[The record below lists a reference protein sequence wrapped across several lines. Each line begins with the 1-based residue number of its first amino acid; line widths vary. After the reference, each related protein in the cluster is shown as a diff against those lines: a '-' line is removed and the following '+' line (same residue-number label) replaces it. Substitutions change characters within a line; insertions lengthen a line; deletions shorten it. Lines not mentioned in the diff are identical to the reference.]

1 MLTLED
7 FASRFLGYL
16 QGRGARVDAAL
27 VGKVAPLV
35 QERVSTLGQASEMIA
50 FLLVEEGDFR
60 VDEDA
65 ARKQL
70 GEPGRPVLDA
80 AVEALDPV
88 TDWSAA
94 EIEQALR
101 AALVEGLGLKPR
113 NAYGPVRVAITGRT
127 VSPPLF
133 ESMEVLGRERSLA
146 RLRAARR

>member
-1 MLTLED
+1 
-7 FASRFLGYL
+7 
-16 QGRGARVDAAL
+16 

-35 QERVSTLGQASEMIA
+35 QERVSTLGQGSEMIG
-50 FLLVEEGDFR
+50 FLLVEEDEFH

-70 GEPGRPVLDA
+70 GDSGRPVLDA
-80 AVEALDPV
+80 ALPALEAV
-88 TDWSAA
+88 TDWAA
-94 EIEQALR
+94 GEIEDALR

-133 ESMEVLGRERSLA
+133 ESMEILGRDRSLA

>member
-16 QGRGARVDAAL
+16 QGRGVRVDASL

-50 FLLVEEGDFR
+50 FLLVQEDDFR

-70 GEPGRPVLDA
+70 GESGRPVLDA
-80 AVEALDPV
+80 ALEALDPV

-94 EIEQALR
+94 EIEPALR

-146 RLRAARR
+146 RLRAARQ